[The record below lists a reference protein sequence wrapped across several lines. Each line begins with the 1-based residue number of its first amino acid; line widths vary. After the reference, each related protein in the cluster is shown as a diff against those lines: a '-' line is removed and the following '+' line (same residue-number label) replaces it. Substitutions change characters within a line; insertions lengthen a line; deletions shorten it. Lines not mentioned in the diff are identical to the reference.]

1 MRFFEKLSQLWNQ
14 LCEKVKPVLIKVG
27 AGSKKTIAVLR
38 RVWIYVVKLRRIILA
53 VPVAWAAVILALRN
67 LAKLP
72 PLVGLNLQADGT
84 FAISLQ
90 RLPAVLAPLLVT
102 AVCLLLLFCSKRTL
116 TPWLVSVLSLALP
129 VIIFVINM
137 YPA

>member
-14 LCEKVKPVLIKVG
+14 LCEKVKPVLIKAS